1 MLRHK
6 GAEFRL
12 YGGEAVPAP
21 LKGDCLK
28 GRQPEARGFSRVRL
42 HEWLMEKHEI
52 DEDEFDTFSY
62 ERRDMFKNEYLSD
75 KDFAS
80 FTSGNWTEE
89 QDEAPVENMDLF
101 EPENEGD
108 GGIVAVVS
116 VVLAVITL
124 LIWFKPFTTA
134 LNIWSEGHKKE
145 NAYETEQD
153 AKDINKGAEL
163 KAEESEDGY
172 LTITDTV
179 LYKNLTPGKEYT
191 ITGTVTNMKTG
202 KPYTDKNGNPI
213 EVTKTFTA
221 EKPNGSQDI
230 VIEIQKPD
238 AGDTFVV
245 REKLSKQDK
254 NGNEQTIIDHSEYTD
269 RQNSEGNKEK
279 YIIQTGVP
287 KIFVFISGVIAIM
300 VALAAIFVGRRNEIS

>member
-1 MLRHK
+1 MDNLISRSQEYLY
-6 GAEFRL
+6 AESF
-12 YGGEAVPAP
+12 E
-21 LKGDCLK
+21 
-28 GRQPEARGFSRVRL
+28 
-42 HEWLMEKHEI
+42 EWLMEKYEI
-52 DEDEFDTFSY
+52 DEEEFESFSY
-62 ERRDMFKNEYLSD
+62 DRQDMLKNEYLSD

-89 QDEAPVENMDLF
+89 QDEAPTENTDLF
-101 EPENEGD
+101 EPED
-108 GGIVAVVS
+108 GGDCSIVAVVS

-134 LNIWSEGHKKE
+134 LNIWSEEHKKE

-172 LTITDTV
+172 MTITDTV

-191 ITGTVTNMKTG
+191 ITGTITNMKTG
-202 KPYTDKNGNPI
+202 KPYTDRNGNPI

-221 EKPNGSQDI
+221 EKSNGSQDI

-238 AGDTFVV
+238 KGDTLIVG
-245 REKLSKQDK
+245 EKLSERDE
-254 NGNEQTIIDHSEYTD
+254 NGNEQTIIDHGEYTD
-269 RQNSEGNKEK
+269 RQNTEGNKEK

-287 KIFVFISGVIAIM
+287 KIFVFVSGGIAIA
-300 VALAAIFVGRRNEIS
+300 VALAAIFVGRRNEMS